1 MRRGE
6 NIYYRKDGRWEG
18 RYIKGKKANGKTKYG
33 SVYGKTFQ
41 EVRKKLYP
49 LKAKYQ
55 SLRVLHGES
64 IITFKEWVNFWK
76 VEIHPEIKSSTY
88 ANYQYK
94 LEHYVTP
101 YIGDFNLN
109 ELDEEVA
116 QNLFQQ
122 LNDQRLK
129 SSTIQ
134 AIFRIINQVMN
145 HAIQK
150 KKIKE
155 NPFCKIRFPKKL
167 KKKQQAL
174 SRKEQKRLEKIA
186 LAHQKGQGLP
196 ILLALH
202 AGLRIGEISALRWE
216 DVDFN
221 ANQLHIHSTYQRVL
235 NDEDTQKRTSLVYT
249 RTKTESSVRI
259 IPINQKIKAILQQ
272 QKKQTTGD
280 FVCSLMDH
288 PAEPRLLTYHFHRIR
303 TKAGLSSIHF
313 HQLRHTFATRCIESN
328 GDIVSVSA
336 LMGHSSSQM
345 TLDTYADALMEQ
357 RTQVILKMEKAIS

>member
-41 EVRKKLYP
+41 EVRTKLYP

-55 SLRVLHGES
+55 SLRRTQGES
-64 IITFKEWVNFWK
+64 TITFKEWVFFWQA
-76 VEIHPEIKSSTY
+76 EIHSEIKPSTY

-94 LEHYVTP
+94 LQHYVIP

-109 ELDEEVA
+109 ELNEEVA
-116 QNLFQQ
+116 QKLFQQ
-122 LNDQRLK
+122 LNDQKLK
-129 SSTIQ
+129 PSTIQ
-134 AIFRIINQVMN
+134 VIFRIVNQVMN
-145 HAIQK
+145 QAIQK
-150 KKIKE
+150 NKIKE
-155 NPFCKIRFPKKL
+155 NPFYKVKMPKKP

-174 SRKEQKRLEKIA
+174 SRKEQKRLEKMA
-186 LAHQKGQGLP
+186 LADQKGHGLP

-202 AGLRIGEISALRWE
+202 AGLRIGEIAALRWE

-221 ANQLHIHSTYQRVL
+221 ANQLHIHSTYQRVIS
-235 NDEDTQKRTSLVYT
+235 DEDTHKKTALVYT
-249 RTKTESSVRI
+249 RSKTESSVRT
-259 IPINQKIKAILQQ
+259 IPINQRLKAILLQ
-272 QKKQTTGD
+272 QKEQTTGA

-288 PAEPRLLTYHFHRIR
+288 PAEPRLLTYHFHQIR
-303 TKAGLSSIHF
+303 DKAGLSSIHF

-328 GDIVSVSA
+328 GDIVSISA

-345 TLDTYADALMEQ
+345 TLDTYADAMMEQ
-357 RTQVILKMEKAIS
+357 RVQVILRMEKAIS